1 MKFGSWPLTHTVCAQ
16 PNVQLPLPVEQTP
29 GAVYTPE
36 TLSEIH
42 LFLRSKLLG
51 EWNTYAAH
59 YFHNG
64 AWWVRCSA
72 QVFNE
77 VADFEYLGRALNA
90 VCKEVEETIL
100 ARAKTAA

>member
-1 MKFGSWPLTHTVCAQ
+1 M
-16 PNVQLPLPVEQTP
+16 QLPLPVEQTP
-29 GAVYTPE
+29 GAVYTPAM
-36 TLSEIH
+36 LSEIH
-42 LFLRSKLLG
+42 LFLRGKLLG